1 MLLRWRAP
9 ESSKIWRSIA
19 ILLAPEFDGFV
30 GFDGLMRPLNLESFV
45 GFDGL
50 MRPLNL
56 EDLVFLVI
64 EDLVCLRLFP
74 YFFERLLP

>member
-1 MLLRWRAP
+1 M
-9 ESSKIWRSIA
+9 
-19 ILLAPEFDGFV
+19 
-30 GFDGLMRPLNLESFV
+30 MRPLNLEGFV

-56 EDLVFLVI
+56 EDLVLLVI

-74 YFFERLLP
+74 YFFERLP

>member
-1 MLLRWRAP
+1 MLT
-9 ESSKIWRSIA
+9 
-19 ILLAPEFDGFV
+19 
-30 GFDGLMRPLNLESFV
+30 PLNLEGFV

-56 EDLVFLVI
+56 EDLVLLVI

-74 YFFERLLP
+74 YSLSAYPDNISLCASAPYQLSHKSP